1 MDVLILQFCDG
12 WQQYR
17 NISHTQQA
25 ARPARLQPHSRMPS
39 DAGTHARRLL
49 LLLHL
54 MMVVGDMNRLLPGRT
69 TANTGELW
77 PELARSTLL
86 LPVVLAVAAGSTVGT
101 LATGA
106 TDLRRAGGTNRL
118 FVRSRDDLGG
128 KVEPDHESCQTRWN
142 RRRSSTWIVG
152 HGTHHSRRYSTP
164 SGVRT

>member
-1 MDVLILQFCDG
+1 MLILQFCDG

-86 LPVVLAVAAGSTVGT
+86 LPVVLAVSARRAVRTLAAG
-101 LATGA
+101 ATNLRGA
-106 TDLRRAGGTNRL
+106 RRARSL
-118 FVRSRDDLGG
+118 FVRGRNDL
-128 KVEPDHESCQTRWN
+128 TRQVQPEAQ
-142 RRRSSTWIVG
+142 RR
-152 HGTHHSRRYSTP
+152 
-164 SGVRT
+164 GVRPKLF